1 MRGAAA
7 VIACLAL
14 GCSGAGKNAAREPA
28 APTAVQ
34 RAPDAGGP
42 DSAPEPI
49 NRPAP
54 DARPDAA
61 RIPDTRPPPLTVE
74 EPLFVRFPAGS
85 DRYTPASRVLLDRM
99 AEMIRKSPPGT
110 VVRVEGHA
118 DRAEKNAAVLSLR
131 RARAVR
137 RYLLGQGAPPERV
150 RAAGYGATRP
160 VGGAEE
166 NRRVDF
172 SGLDAP
178 Y

>member
-1 MRGAAA
+1 MRGAALL
-7 VIACLAL
+7 ACLAL
-14 GCSGAGKNAAREPA
+14 GCSGAGKNTAREPA
-28 APTAVQ
+28 PLTAP
-34 RAPDAGGP
+34 RAPDAGRP
-42 DSAPEPI
+42 DSAIHANEGSAPDTVPDV
-49 NRPAP
+49 RVP
-54 DARPDAA
+54 DARA
-61 RIPDTRPPPLTVE
+61 PLTVE

-85 DRYTPASRVLLDRM
+85 DRFTPASRVLLDRM
-99 AEMIRKSPPGT
+99 AEMIKKSPPGA

-137 RYLLGQGAPPERV
+137 RYLVGKGVPPDRV

-160 VGGAEE
+160 VGNAEE

-178 Y
+178 GY

>member
-1 MRGAAA
+1 MRRGAALL
-7 VIACLAL
+7 ACLAL
-14 GCSGAGKNAAREPA
+14 GCSGAGKNTTREQDSP
-28 APTAVQ
+28 PMVRRTL
-34 RAPDAGGP
+34 DAGQP
-42 DSAPEPI
+42 DSAVTAI
-49 NRPAP
+49 KRPVP
-54 DARPDAA
+54 DARPDEA
-61 RIPDTRPPPLTVE
+61 RIPDARTLTVE

-85 DRYTPASRVLLDRM
+85 DRYTRASRVLLDRM
-99 AEMIRKSPPGT
+99 AEMIKKSPPGT

-137 RYLLGQGAPPERV
+137 RYLLGQGVPPDRV

-178 Y
+178 GY